1 MRIKAV
7 MFDLDGTLLPMDQDE
22 FIRMYFGLLAKALA
36 PHGYEPKK
44 LVDTVYKGTYVMIK
58 NDGSCT
64 NEQAFWTYFAS
75 VFGEEARRDEP
86 IFEQFYRT
94 DFALARE
101 KSSMNPKAAET
112 IARVKEMGLRAILA
126 TNPVFPAIAT
136 ESRIGWAG
144 LKKEDFELVTTYE
157 NSGFCKPNPHYFEE
171 ILRKTGLQAEEC
183 LMVGNDAADDLAAA
197 KLGIPVFILT
207 DCLINANGTDLSG
220 IPHGSFDELVRWI
233 GEMCR
238 DE

>member
-22 FIRMYFGLLAKALA
+22 FIREYFGLLAKNLA
-36 PHGYEPKK
+36 KHGYEPEK
-44 LVDTVYKGTYVMIK
+44 LIETIYKGTYVMIK

-64 NEQAFWTYFAS
+64 NEQAFWTDFAS
-75 VFGEEARRDEP
+75 VYGDGAHRDEP
-86 IFEQFYRT
+86 LFEQFYRT

-101 KSSMNPKAAET
+101 KCGMNPKAAEA
-112 IARVKEMGLRAILA
+112 IGKVKEMGLKAILA
-126 TNPVFPAIAT
+126 TNPVFPAVAT

-144 LKKEDFELVTTYE
+144 LKREDFEHVTTYE
-157 NSGFCKPNPHYFEE
+157 NSSFCKPNPLYFEE
-171 ILRKTGLQAEEC
+171 ILKKTGLKAEEC
-183 LMVGNDAADDLAAA
+183 LMVGNDATDDLAAV
-197 KLGIPVFILT
+197 KLGIPVFLIT
-207 DCLINANGTDLSG
+207 DCLINTKGADISD
-220 IPHGSFDELVRWI
+220 IPQGSFDDMIRWI